1 MSRGSEW
8 FMREFRILVRFVF
21 HNFHIYH
28 NLISKCAL
36 LLKTTN
42 LMCSKLLSMKNPSL
56 YSFDPNL
63 FKRCVLCY
71 RRSHKDLLVIT
82 ETEKCLWHLEQ
93 PTSFTRYNKS
103 WENLLKNLVNL
114 SKKRQKALP
123 TWMWNCIFPALTGIF
138 CCVGGGAIYFKRGGI
153 PLSSSSRFTIIIIIM
168 VMMSY
173 INQFI

>member
-71 RRSHKDLLVIT
+71 RRSHKDLLVII
-82 ETEKCLWHLEQ
+82 ETEIAQNPFDIWNNQ
-93 PTSFTRYNKS
+93 QDITRVKK
-103 WENLLKNLVNL
+103 NLLENLVNL
-114 SKKRQKALP
+114 FKKRQKALP

-138 CCVGGGAIYFKRGGI
+138 CCCRGE
-153 PLSSSSRFTIIIIIM
+153 LSISRGEASFLIL
-168 VMMSY
+168 VMSY
-173 INQFI
+173 Q